1 MAPPA
6 QSGIQCTC
14 FTGTK
19 ESGLLALLVQSD
31 IQCTCFT
38 GTKESGLLALLVQ
51 NYLASHAKA
60 PTGAVRLAVEA
71 SLSLLALLVQKYRY

>member
-1 MAPPA
+1 MYLLYWYKRAYVTSAKVSYAKAPPA
-6 QSGIQCTC
+6 QSG
-14 FTGTK
+14 
-19 ESGLLALLVQSD
+19 

-60 PTGAVRLAVEA
+60 PTSAVRLAVEA